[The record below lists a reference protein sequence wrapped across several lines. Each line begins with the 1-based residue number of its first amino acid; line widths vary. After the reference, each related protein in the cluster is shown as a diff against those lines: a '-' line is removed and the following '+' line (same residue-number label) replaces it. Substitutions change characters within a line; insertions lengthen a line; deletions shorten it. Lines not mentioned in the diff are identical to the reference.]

1 MKWIL
6 RIILCIPVLIGLA
19 VGATYATGNGAI
31 ITFTAKLLLNRP
43 GEPFNPKD
51 AVAALDYATPTSW
64 AALPN
69 KDDLADMS
77 PAGTLDLITQGSAP
91 VDVFFIHPTGFL
103 KGSSWIDTMAP
114 GTVTEENTRWSLV
127 NQASIFNGCCNVYAP
142 RYRQASIFA
151 FFESPEDRDE
161 ILAFAYQDI
170 EESFQY
176 YLDNYN
182 QGRPF
187 IIASHSQG
195 TMHGFRL
202 LKDVIDNTPLAE
214 QLVTAYIVG
223 AQIKTAQIDE
233 LQSISACS
241 HASDLSCVVTW
252 DTFSETVIDK
262 EFPTFE
268 GNICVNPLSWELDG
282 GLVTAEQHV
291 GGVPASG
298 EFQFSLSGSNAA
310 TGVEFEP
317 LAAPVT
323 HLVSA
328 QCKNGIL
335 FISDQ
340 SDTAFKKIAV
350 GFLEG
355 SYHILDLSMFHL
367 DIRENVKVRI
377 AAYFDEHE
385 KLKVSLAN

>member
-19 VGATYATGNGAI
+19 VGAAYATGNGGM

-51 AVAALDYATPTSW
+51 AVAALDYASPSSW

-77 PAGTLDLITQGSAP
+77 PAGTLDMLSQGSAP
-91 VDVFFIHPTGFL
+91 VDVFFIHPTGFV
-103 KGSSWIDTMAP
+103 KGTSWIDTLAS
-114 GTVTEENTRWSLV
+114 GTVTEENTQWMLA
-127 NQASIFNGCCNVYAP
+127 NQASIFNGCCNVYVP

-151 FFESPEDRDE
+151 FFESVKKRDK
-161 ILAFAYQDI
+161 ILDFAYQDI

-176 YLDNYN
+176 YLDNFN

-195 TMHGFRL
+195 TMHAFRL

-223 AQIKTAQIDE
+223 AQIKTAQIE
-233 LQSISACS
+233 ALQSISVCT
-241 HASDLSCVVTW
+241 HASDLNCAVTW

-262 EFPTFE
+262 EFPLFE
-268 GNICVNPLSWELDG
+268 DNICVNPLSWELDG
-282 GLVTAEQHV
+282 GLVTAEKHV

-298 EFQFSLSGSNAA
+298 EFQFSISGDNAA
-310 TGVEFEP
+310 IGVEFEP

-323 HLVSA
+323 QLVSA
-328 QCKNGIL
+328 QCKKGIL

-340 SDTAFKKIAV
+340 SNTAFKKIGV
-350 GFLEG
+350 GFVKG
-355 SYHILDLSMFHL
+355 SYHLLDLSIFHL

-377 AAYFDEHE
+377 AAYFDEQDRVN
-385 KLKVSLAN
+385 VSLAD